1 VPKERL
7 GPGHR
12 RGTREFLHALAVAGG
27 AAEDLVDAVAGQD
40 RGDADRDG
48 ELHLGVAEIERMAG
62 DAAGDA
68 LGRVERAVRVE
79 MVEQQGEGAAAIA
92 RGNIAGADQAL
103 QQPRDVTQC
112 GIAGDAAMA
121 LIDRP
126 PIVDIDR
133 DQGCG
138 DPVAGSLADDALQLG
153 PEVARIGQ
161 RGERIAAGLL
171 LGLAKLGARVGERRA
186 KQRILV
192 VQPLQRLARVQRVR
206 IAFGAVFV
214 SPCHAAT
221 LDREG

>member
-1 VPKERL
+1 
-7 GPGHR
+7 
-12 RGTREFLHALAVAGG
+12 
-27 AAEDLVDAVAGQD
+27 
-40 RGDADRDG
+40 
-48 ELHLGVAEIERMAG
+48 VAEIERMAG

-126 PIVDIDR
+126 QIVDIDR

-138 DPVAGSLADDALQLG
+138 NPVAGGLAYDALQLG

-192 VQPLQRLARVQRVR
+192 VQPLQRLARVLRVR
-206 IAFGAVFV
+206 IAFGALVV
-214 SPCHAAT
+214 SPCHEVT